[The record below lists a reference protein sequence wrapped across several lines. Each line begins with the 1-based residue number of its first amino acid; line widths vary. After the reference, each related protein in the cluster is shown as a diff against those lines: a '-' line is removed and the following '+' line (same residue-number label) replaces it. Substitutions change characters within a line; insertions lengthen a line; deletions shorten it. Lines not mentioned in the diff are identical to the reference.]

1 MTELAGAAL
10 QRRVYRLLPLAIL
23 LLATLLRFHQ
33 IDHQSLWN
41 DEGNSLRLAQR
52 SLPDLI
58 AASRL
63 DIHPPGYYVALK
75 GWLALAGESEFAL
88 RALSAFAGVLTVA
101 CVYGLGRVLFS
112 GGAGL
117 VAALLVAV
125 NAFSVY
131 YGQEARMYAALALFA
146 AASMLVFVRWT
157 ARPAWQLSLA
167 LALLNAAGLY
177 TQYTYPFVMV
187 TQGIL
192 FVLWWIGRR
201 PLRPLTLYV
210 VLNGLTL
217 ILFLPQLGAA
227 LVQVTGWPRT
237 GQPISLGDG
246 VATVARWLIFGNTA
260 STVPWLAYGWPAL
273 FMLAALL
280 PDWVR
285 RPQPSWWRRF
295 APWLWLLVT
304 VGPLF
309 ALGLFREANLK
320 FLLPA
325 QIASALL
332 IGRGVWLLWEIGSP
346 NLFILVEALPRLAA
360 GFGLFWML
368 TAASDSLANLYDAR
382 VYARPNYREM
392 ARLIA
397 ANPRPDDAII
407 LDAPNQQEVFTYYYR
422 GSAPLY
428 PLPAGLGGDDAAAE
442 SAVKDVIAHHR
453 RIFVLYWGE
462 AERDPNRVVEKTLTA
477 SAFEASSTWYGDVRL
492 VQYATLP
499 SSAGVTTGM
508 NARFGDSI
516 RLQSVTLSANRVQ
529 PGDVLGVTL
538 TWSTDQP
545 LTQRYKVFV
554 QLLND
559 QGQLVAQH
567 DGEPGNNLAL
577 TTAWKPG
584 QAVTDLHGLLIPTTL
599 PSGGYHLI
607 AGLYDTNDPGARL
620 PAGNSDHVDLGIIRV
635 E

>member
-1 MTELAGAAL
+1 
-10 QRRVYRLLPLAIL
+10 
-23 LLATLLRFHQ
+23 
-33 IDHQSLWN
+33 
-41 DEGNSLRLAQR
+41 
-52 SLPDLI
+52 
-58 AASRL
+58 
-63 DIHPPGYYVALK
+63 
-75 GWLALAGESEFAL
+75 
-88 RALSAFAGVLTVA
+88 
-101 CVYGLGRVLFS
+101 
-112 GGAGL
+112 
-117 VAALLVAV
+117 
-125 NAFSVY
+125 
-131 YGQEARMYAALALFA
+131 
-146 AASMLVFVRWT
+146 
-157 ARPAWQLSLA
+157 
-167 LALLNAAGLY
+167 
-177 TQYTYPFVMV
+177 
-187 TQGIL
+187 
-192 FVLWWIGRR
+192 
-201 PLRPLTLYV
+201 
-210 VLNGLTL
+210 
-217 ILFLPQLGAA
+217 
-227 LVQVTGWPRT
+227 
-237 GQPISLGDG
+237 
-246 VATVARWLIFGNTA
+246 
-260 STVPWLAYGWPAL
+260 
-273 FMLAALL
+273 
-280 PDWVR
+280 
-285 RPQPSWWRRF
+285 
-295 APWLWLLVT
+295 
-304 VGPLF
+304 
-309 ALGLFREANLK
+309 
-320 FLLPA
+320 
-325 QIASALL
+325 
-332 IGRGVWLLWEIGSP
+332 
-346 NLFILVEALPRLAA
+346 
-360 GFGLFWML
+360 
-368 TAASDSLANLYDAR
+368 
-382 VYARPNYREM
+382 M

-442 SAVKDVIAHHR
+442 AAVKDVIARHR

-516 RLQSVTLSANRVQ
+516 RLQSATLSANRVQ

-577 TTAWKPG
+577 TTTWKPG

-607 AGLYDTNDPGARL
+607 AGLYDAHDPGARL